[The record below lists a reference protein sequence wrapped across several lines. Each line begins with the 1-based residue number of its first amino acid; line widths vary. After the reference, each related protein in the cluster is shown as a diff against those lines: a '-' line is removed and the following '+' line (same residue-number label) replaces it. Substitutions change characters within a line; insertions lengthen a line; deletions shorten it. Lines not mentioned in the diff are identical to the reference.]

1 MTDDDSGT
9 VGQASAGYPGPM
21 RALLVVNPKAT
32 ATTPG
37 VRDVL
42 AHALASETKLD
53 VVQTEARGHATS
65 LARQAVDDGL
75 DVVVALGGDGT
86 VNEVVNGLLAGGP
99 SAGLPAL
106 AVVPGG
112 NANVFARALGMP
124 GTAVEATGV
133 LLEALREGRRRSV
146 GLGAACSEGTAD
158 RWFTFCAG
166 LGLDA
171 EVVRLVELARADG
184 RRATP
189 GLFVRLAVQH
199 FFLGAQRREPAM
211 TVQVAGGELERIGL
225 ALVCNTTPWT
235 YLGPRPVQPCPQA
248 SFTTGLDLFALRR
261 LGTAST
267 LRHLRQIL
275 SSRPRP
281 RGRAVLSLHDAQEFV
296 LRADRPLAFQVD
308 GDDLGDRT
316 EVLFRSVPAALD
328 VVV

>member
-1 MTDDDSGT
+1 M
-9 VGQASAGYPGPM
+9 
-21 RALLVVNPKAT
+21 
-32 ATTPG
+32 
-37 VRDVL
+37 RDVL

-86 VNEVVNGLLAGGP
+86 VNEVVNGLLAAGP
-99 SAGLPAL
+99 VAGLPAL

-112 NANVFARALGMP
+112 NANVFVRALGLP
-124 GTAVEATGV
+124 GTAIEATGQ
-133 LLEALREGRRRSV
+133 LLEALRTERRRSV
-146 GLGAACSEGTAD
+146 GLGTATSEGTE

-171 EVVRLVELARADG
+171 EVVRRVEHKRADG

-189 GLFVRLAVQH
+189 WLFVRQGVQH
-199 FFLGAQRREPAM
+199 FFLHARREEPAM
-211 TVQVAGGELERIGL
+211 TVQVRDEAPERIGL

-235 YLGPRPVQPCPQA
+235 YLGERPVRPCPRA
-248 SFTTGLDLFALRR
+248 GFDTGLDLFALRR
-261 LGTAST
+261 LGTVTT

-275 SSRPRP
+275 ASTPTP
-281 RGRAVLSLHDAQEFV
+281 KGRDVLQLHDAASFV

-316 EVLFRSVPAALD
+316 EVTFRAVPAAID
-328 VVV
+328 VVA

>member
-1 MTDDDSGT
+1 
-9 VGQASAGYPGPM
+9 M

-37 VRDVL
+37 MRDVL
-42 AHALASETKLD
+42 AYALSSETKLD

-65 LARQAVDDGL
+65 LARQAVVEGL

-86 VNEVVNGLLAGGP
+86 VNEVVNGLLADGP
-99 SAGLPAL
+99 AAGLPAL
-106 AVVPGG
+106 GVVPGG
-112 NANVFARALGMP
+112 STNVFARALGLP
-124 GTAVEATGV
+124 STAVEGTGH
-133 LLEALREGRRRSV
+133 LLAALRADRRRSI
-146 GLGAACSEGTAD
+146 GLGTADD

-171 EVVRLVELARADG
+171 EVVRRVEDKRADG
-184 RRATP
+184 RKATP
-189 GLFVRLAVQH
+189 GLFVRQGLQH
-199 FFLGAQRREPAM
+199 FFLAAQRRPAM
-211 TVQVAGGELERIGL
+211 TVTAGDGTPERIAL

-235 YLGPRPVQPCPQA
+235 YLGERPVQPCPEA
-248 SFTTGLDLFALRR
+248 SFDEGLDLFALRR
-261 LGTAST
+261 LSTVPT

-275 SSRPRP
+275 SRTARP
-281 RGRAVLSLHDAQEFV
+281 RGRDLLQLHDADHFV

-316 EVLFRSVPAALD
+316 EVVLRSVPHALD

>member
-1 MTDDDSGT
+1 
-9 VGQASAGYPGPM
+9 M

-37 VRDVL
+37 MRDVL
-42 AHALASETKLD
+42 AHALSSETKID

-86 VNEVVNGLLAGGP
+86 VNEVVNGLLADGP
-99 SAGLPAL
+99 AAGLPAL

-112 NANVFARALGMP
+112 NANVFARALGLP
-124 GTAVEATGV
+124 DTAIEGTGH
-133 LLEALREGRRRSV
+133 LLGALREGRRRAV
-146 GLGAACSEGTAD
+146 GLATADD

-171 EVVRLVELARADG
+171 EVVRRVEDRRADG
-184 RRATP
+184 RKATP
-189 GLFVRLAVQH
+189 GLFVGQGVQH
-199 FFLGAQRREPAM
+199 FFLGAQRSEPAIC
-211 TVQVAGGELERIGL
+211 VQVGDAEPERIGL

-235 YLGPRPVQPCPQA
+235 YLGDRPVQPCPDA
-248 SFTTGLDLFALRR
+248 SFDTGLDLFGVRR
-261 LGTAST
+261 LRTLAT

-275 SSRPRP
+275 SRTPRL
-281 RGRAVLSLHDAQEFV
+281 RGRDLLRLHDVDEFV

-316 EVLFRSVPAALD
+316 EVVFRAVPRALD

>member
-1 MTDDDSGT
+1 
-9 VGQASAGYPGPM
+9 M

-37 VRDVL
+37 LRDVL
-42 AHALASETKLD
+42 TPALSTEVKLD
-53 VVQTEARGHATS
+53 VVQTQARGHATS

-86 VNEVVNGLLAGGP
+86 VNEVVNGLLAQGP
-99 SAGLPAL
+99 SSGLPAL

-112 NANVFARALGMP
+112 NANVFARALGLP
-124 GTAVEATGV
+124 ATAVEATGQ
-133 LLEALREGRRRSV
+133 LLRALRAGSRRTI
-146 GLGAACSEGTAD
+146 GLGTADD

-171 EVVRLVELARADG
+171 EVVRRVERRRADG

-189 GLFVRLAVQH
+189 GLFVRQGVRH

-211 TVQVAGGELERIGL
+211 TVSLGSGSPERIGL

-235 YLGPRPVQPCPQA
+235 YLGARPVQPCPGA
-248 SFTTGLDLFALRR
+248 SFDSGLDLFALRR

-275 SSRPRP
+275 APDP
-281 RGRAVLSLHDAQEFV
+281 HPHGRQVLSLHDAPEFV
-296 LRADRPLAFQVD
+296 VRADRPLAFQVD
-308 GDDLGDRT
+308 GDDLGDRS
-316 EVLFRSVPAALD
+316 EVVFRSVPRALD
-328 VVV
+328 VIVADGQV